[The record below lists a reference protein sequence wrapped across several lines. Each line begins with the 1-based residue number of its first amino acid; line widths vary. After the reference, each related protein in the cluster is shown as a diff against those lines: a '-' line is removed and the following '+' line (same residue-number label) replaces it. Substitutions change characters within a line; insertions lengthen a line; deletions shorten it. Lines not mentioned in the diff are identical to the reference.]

1 MAKSEWCPTRFRLRF
16 AIRQS
21 AQRPWAAPRAER
33 LIRLVRSW
41 PFAMIRAVQIARTIA
56 DVRSA
61 VARARGENRSIALV
75 PTMGALHSGHV
86 SLIDSARRKQRD
98 DGSENSDGT
107 RPFVVVTIFVNPTQF
122 APHEDFSRYPR
133 DEAGDLRACESA
145 GADLAFLPG
154 VDEMYPADAR
164 THIHVAQLTD
174 TLCGPF
180 RPGHFD
186 GVATVVAKLFNI
198 VRPDVAYFGRK
209 DAQQLAVIR
218 RVVRDLDFPGTR
230 WLSDRSRTRRPGAQ
244 QSQPLSLARTAAA
257 GALPDSCTAPR
268 GNAHSRGRARRR
280 TNHLRNARND
290 HASRP
295 KQSRLRQ
302 HR

>member
-1 MAKSEWCPTRFRLRF
+1 
-16 AIRQS
+16 
-21 AQRPWAAPRAER
+21 
-33 LIRLVRSW
+33 
-41 PFAMIRAVQIARTIA
+41 MIPAVQIARTIA

-145 GADLAFLPG
+145 GTDLAFLPG

-218 RVVRDLDFPGTR
+218 RVVRDLDFPLELVGCPTVREPDGLALSSRNRYLSPEQRQQALCLIRALRHAETRIRAGERDAERITCEMREMITQAGPSRVDYVSIVDANSLQPVKAIGAPVLIALAVHIGT
-230 WLSDRSRTRRPGAQ
+230 TR
-244 QSQPLSLARTAAA
+244 LIDNITV
-257 GALPDSCTAPR
+257 DPR
-268 GNAHSRGRARRR
+268 ANGG
-280 TNHLRNARND
+280 
-290 HASRP
+290 
-295 KQSRLRQ
+295 
-302 HR
+302 